1 MEIEI
6 IYSIFSA
13 QMSIQ
18 VFGSDSVLDL
28 MLNNAQ
34 GEQWKVLRVIMSPAF
49 STGKLKLV
57 CCFSLFEAN
66 SNQVVRKY
74 IRTKSTFCSIN
85 NKKLFKK
92 FQLKNEVTYSGNWT
106 HNGVFHK
113 LEEIGNN
120 ANIGIRDFTM
130 WK

>member
-13 QMSIQ
+13 QMNIQ

-34 GEQWKVLRVIMSPAF
+34 GQQWKVLRVIMSPAF

-57 CCFSLFEAN
+57 CLFF
-66 SNQVVRKY
+66 
-74 IRTKSTFCSIN
+74 II
-85 NKKLFKK
+85 
-92 FQLKNEVTYSGNWT
+92 
-106 HNGVFHK
+106 
-113 LEEIGNN
+113 
-120 ANIGIRDFTM
+120 
-130 WK
+130 